1 MRVSYSDAW
10 GWQVVTLALTMAAR
24 GNKLGY
30 SPAVVRSEM
39 LRTHR
44 KVGPDYMYIRDSM
57 KRFREH
63 GDPNHRIG
71 SSISSRY

>member
-10 GWQVVTLALTMAAR
+10 GWRVVTVALTMAAC

-30 SPAVVRSEM
+30 NHAVVSSEM

-44 KVGPDYMYIRDSM
+44 KVGLYYIKDSM

-63 GDPNHRIG
+63 GDPNQ
-71 SSISSRY
+71 